1 MSKDNEIVEVKVA
14 TGQARY
20 VDARTETLYID
31 GQEWLSAGPLCEC
44 PEDAILERDL
54 LGPSD
59 FVNLLRTFLIEH
71 RGKKVRFVFVDKETE
86 EDEE

>member
-1 MSKDNEIVEVKVA
+1 MNGDIGIVEVKVV

-20 VDARTETLYID
+20 VDARTETLFID
-31 GQEWLSAGPLCEC
+31 GQEWMSAGPLCEC

-59 FVNLLRTFLIEH
+59 FASLLKSFLKEH
-71 RGKKVRFVFVDKETE
+71 RGKKVRFVY
-86 EDEE
+86 EDEEEEEE

>member
-1 MSKDNEIVEVKVA
+1 MSGKIVEVKVV

-20 VDARTETLYID
+20 VDARTETLYVD
-31 GQEWLSAGPLCEC
+31 GKEWMYAGPLCEC

-59 FVNLLRTFLIEH
+59 FVSLLKSFLIEH
-71 RGKKVRFVFVDKETE
+71 RGKKVRFVFEDRAEGE
-86 EDEE
+86 EE

>member
-1 MSKDNEIVEVKVA
+1 MSRDIVEVKVV
-14 TGQARY
+14 TGKARY

-31 GQEWLSAGPLCEC
+31 GQEWMSAAPLCEC

-59 FVNLLRTFLIEH
+59 FVDLLESFLKEH
-71 RGKKVRFVFVDKETE
+71 KGKKVRFVYEDEPE

>member
-1 MSKDNEIVEVKVA
+1 MNGDSGIVEVKVV

-31 GQEWLSAGPLCEC
+31 GQEWMSVYPLCEC

-54 LGPSD
+54 IGPAD
-59 FVNLLRTFLIEH
+59 FASFLKSFLTEH
-71 RGKKVRFVFVDKETE
+71 RGKKVRFIYADKPE

>member
-1 MSKDNEIVEVKVA
+1 MSGDNGIVEVKVV
-14 TGQARY
+14 TGLARY

-31 GQEWLSAGPLCEC
+31 GKECMSAWPLCEC

-59 FVNLLRTFLIEH
+59 FSSLLKSFLKEH
-71 RGKKVRFVFVDKETE
+71 RGKKVRFVYE
-86 EDEE
+86 EAGGEEE